1 MAISKQKKQELVDT
15 YTDLLQR
22 SQGVIWLN
30 NKGLSVP
37 EMFELRNRIRE
48 VEGKCKVTKNR
59 LTRLAL
65 QNAGLP
71 EMDEVLTGPTI
82 TGFALGDIPAVAKA
96 IAEFAKDN
104 DAVEIKGGLMGSEQL
119 SAQELNT
126 LADLPPL
133 QVLQSQLLGLIN
145 IPAQQLA
152 GTLSSSIRQ
161 VVNVVNAYSKSEV
174 QDEKT

>member
-1 MAISKQKKQELVDT
+1 M
-15 YTDLLQR
+15 
-22 SQGVIWLN
+22 
-30 NKGLSVP
+30 
-37 EMFELRNRIRE
+37 
-48 VEGKCKVTKNR
+48 EGKCKVTKNR

-119 SAQELNT
+119 SAQELNI
-126 LADLPPL
+126 LANLPPL
-133 QVLQSQLLGLIN
+133 QVLQSQLLRLIN
-145 IPAQQLA
+145 TPAQQLV

-161 VVNVVNAYSKSEV
+161 VVNLSLIHI
-174 QDEKT
+174 